1 MENLLN
7 PMNIFGI
14 IFMKI
19 TANDGRAL
27 YYIYLFYVKVI
38 SDNQPHS
45 RTVWALGFLFSL
57 IINCPLDMGLA
68 YFFSYT
74 LSIFQ
79 LISIT
84 ALLMLLF
91 YFKYYKSGRGKQIV
105 KKEKPKFFGSNTAS
119 IILTI
124 LFFLISMSF
133 LFLGPDI
140 VREILEKKKAT
151 ISPM

>member
-1 MENLLN
+1 M
-7 PMNIFGI
+7 MDVFY
-14 IFMKI
+14 
-19 TANDGRAL
+19 
-27 YYIYLFYVKVI
+27 YYIYLFYVKVM

-79 LISIT
+79 LIS
-84 ALLMLLF
+84 
-91 YFKYYKSGRGKQIV
+91 
-105 KKEKPKFFGSNTAS
+105 
-119 IILTI
+119 
-124 LFFLISMSF
+124 MSF

-140 VREILEKKKAT
+140 VREILEMNKAT
-151 ISPM
+151 TLPM